1 MNGLRCIELAD
12 PSRAARL
19 AKHPNVEAIRRRKD
33 RKIVELQV
41 HSDGDDSALDAHHG
55 NPLAYVYREEV
66 VAGLAP
72 IFVLKHLPGHTR
84 NIFRAVVLDCA
95 A

>member
-1 MNGLRCIELAD
+1 MHGLRVIELTD

-19 AKHPNVEAIRRRKD
+19 AKHPNVEAIRRGKD
-33 RKIVELQV
+33 HQIVQLQV
-41 HSDGDDSALDAHHG
+41 HETSDDSNLPAHHG

-72 IFVLKHLPGHTR
+72 IFVLKHLPKHTR